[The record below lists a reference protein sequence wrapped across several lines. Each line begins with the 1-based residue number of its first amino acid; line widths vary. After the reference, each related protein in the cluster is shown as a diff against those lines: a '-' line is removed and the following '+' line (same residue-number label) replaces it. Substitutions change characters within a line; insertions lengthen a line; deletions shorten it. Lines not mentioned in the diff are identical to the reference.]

1 MADRFLTLISTTD
14 NVYVCVHLC
23 LNVRMPQ
30 YLPCIHTIVLRED
43 DNSEKTNSYID
54 AAIGKR
60 EPVEK
65 VSCSI
70 TIYLV
75 HIVLHMSP

>member
-1 MADRFLTLISTTD
+1 M
-14 NVYVCVHLC
+14 Y
-23 LNVRMPQ
+23 
-30 YLPCIHTIVLRED
+30 IHTIVLRED

-65 VSCSI
+65 VSS
-70 TIYLV
+70 IYLV
-75 HIVLHMSP
+75 NYIPGNFFDIKDFENLIYICTYL